1 MKKQKGLG
9 RGLDAIFGTETISLK
24 STPMSQMIEID
35 IRKIIPNPPQPR
47 TEFNEEAL
55 DELADSIRQ
64 LGIIQP
70 ITVRNDAS
78 KKVKVKIY
86 MRSLGAHEDS
96 EAFLSQ
102 LKLKVK
108 KSADNDM
115 AYMFDAAAS
124 EAATLTDWVYLGL
137 LYSGGE
143 VNLDVTLDVPV
154 TLGNEF
160 QDAIGYLDWEFK
172 IEEYVKEPDD
182 PIAPPTGDSTSIGTY
197 TAIAVCSL
205 ALIIILIAWRK
216 KDKEND
222 PSAASC

>member
-1 MKKQKGLG
+1 MKKLLTALFVCVTVLSASLSVYAANSSVTYTGSVRNFVFAPGSEHSLTDLFPNFKDVMPGDSLTQ
-9 RGLDAIFGTETISLK
+9 TISL
-24 STPMSQMIEID
+24 
-35 IRKIIPNPPQPR
+35 
-47 TEFNEEAL
+47 
-55 DELADSIRQ
+55 
-64 LGIIQP
+64 
-70 ITVRNDAS
+70 RNDA
-78 KKVKVKIY
+78 KDNIKVKIY